1 MRCARKCFPQLIVN
15 HREHRGTE
23 FSSDRGQDEFLHPLS
38 VFSVPPWFR
47 PKSHK
52 TRCGGFIA
60 ELSVARN
67 MTHVLETGF
76 EQMDATNPNR
86 SPKIRGYNIINGEIS
101 LSSDGATFESHNPA
115 LFADCLGE
123 FPLSTKEDVHTAL
136 AAARAAFPAWA
147 ATPAPTR
154 GQIIGNMGRL
164 LMKYKDDIVR
174 VETREIG
181 KTLKE
186 SAGSVQEAIDTCLF
200 FQSEGRR
207 LYGQT
212 VNSELPDKELFT
224 YRRPLGVCGI
234 INACNFPAAV
244 PFWKMIPAIMCGNTC
259 VWKSPQDAPL
269 LSFMLTRIMHEAGLP
284 DGVINL
290 VHGKGSGAGQDLVD
304 AVDLGMINKI
314 SFTGSTAV
322 GKMIGEICGRNLVS
336 VSLELGGKNPLVIM
350 PSANMENAV
359 EGAYW
364 SAFGTAGQ
372 RCTSL
377 GNLII
382 HEDIYDEFV
391 EKFMAKVE
399 STTIGDS
406 MVHENVLYGPMLSE
420 RYAKDF
426 LRVLQM
432 CETSGATKLWGEG
445 MITEGNKPL
454 NFLGNPSEGAYVWP
468 HVYADVTEDMECFHE
483 EIFGPAVTIVK
494 AKDFDHALHLANA
507 SPYGLSSAIY
517 TNDRLEAYR
526 YKTGIKAGMT
536 GINNSTT
543 GAEAHL
549 PFGGVKGSGNGT
561 RESGIWVIEA
571 YSYWHAVNDEL
582 SGKLQLAQMDVE
594 EIELEEADA
603 DYSGLA

>member
-1 MRCARKCFPQLIVN
+1 
-15 HREHRGTE
+15 
-23 FSSDRGQDEFLHPLS
+23 
-38 VFSVPPWFR
+38 
-47 PKSHK
+47 
-52 TRCGGFIA
+52 
-60 ELSVARN
+60 
-67 MTHVLETGF
+67 MTNVLESGF
-76 EQMDATNPNR
+76 EFMDANNPNG
-86 SPKIRGYNIINGEIS
+86 SPKVKGYNVINGKLQS
-101 LSSDGATFESHNPA
+101 ASDGKTFESLNPA
-115 LFADCLGE
+115 LLTDCLGE
-123 FPLSTKEDVHTAL
+123 FPLSTKEDVHEAL
-136 AAARAAFPAWA
+136 HAARNAFPSWS

-164 LMKYKDDIVR
+164 LMQYKDDIVR

-269 LSFMLTRIMHEAGLP
+269 LSFMLTRIIHEAGLP
-284 DGVINL
+284 NGVINL
-290 VHGKGSGAGQDLVD
+290 VHGKGSGAGQHLVD
-304 AVDLGMINKI
+304 AVDEGLINKI

-322 GKMIGEICGRNLVS
+322 GKMIGEVCGRNLVS
-336 VSLELGGKNPLVIM
+336 ASLELGGKNPLVIM
-350 PSANMENAV
+350 PSADMENAV

-364 SAFGTAGQ
+364 SGFGTAGQ

-382 HEDIYDEFV
+382 HEDIYDEFI
-391 EKFMAKVE
+391 EKLMDKVRT
-399 STTIGDS
+399 TTIGDS

-420 RYAKDF
+420 KYANDF
-426 LRVLQM
+426 LRDLQL
-432 CETSGATKLWGEG
+432 CEKSGARKLWGSG
-445 MITEGNKPL
+445 RITTTNKPD
-454 NFLGNPSEGAYVWP
+454 NFLGNPEEGVYMWP

-483 EIFGPAVTIVK
+483 EIFGPVITIAK
-494 AKDFDHALHLANA
+494 AKDFEHALHLANA

-594 EIELEEADA
+594 EVELNDKEV
-603 DYSGLA
+603 DYSSLA

>member
-1 MRCARKCFPQLIVN
+1 MA
-15 HREHRGTE
+15 
-23 FSSDRGQDEFLHPLS
+23 
-38 VFSVPPWFR
+38 
-47 PKSHK
+47 
-52 TRCGGFIA
+52 
-60 ELSVARN
+60 
-67 MTHVLETGF
+67 HVLETGL
-76 EQMDATNPNR
+76 EQLAAANPDGL
-86 SPKIRGYNIINGEIS
+86 PKIRGYNIINGQLTLASEGETFIS
-101 LSSDGATFESHNPA
+101 LNPA
-115 LFADCLGE
+115 LLADELGE
-123 FPLSTKEDVHTAL
+123 FPLSTRDDVHRAI
-136 AAARAAFPAWA
+136 AAARAAFPGWA

-164 LMKYKDDIVR
+164 LMEHKDAIVAL
-174 VETREIG
+174 ETREIG

-212 VNSELPDKELFT
+212 VNSELPDKELTT

-244 PFWKMIPAIMCGNTC
+244 PFWKMIPALICGNTC

-269 LSFMLTRIMHEAGLP
+269 LSFALARIMHEAGLP
-284 DGVINL
+284 DGVVNL
-290 VHGKGSGAGQDLVD
+290 VHGKGSGAGQYLVD
-304 AVDLGMINKI
+304 AVDEGLLNKI

-322 GKMIGEICGRNLVS
+322 GKMIGEVCGRNLVS
-336 VSLELGGKNPLVIM
+336 CSLELGGKNPLVVM
-350 PSANMENAV
+350 PSADLENAV

-364 SAFGTAGQ
+364 GAFGTAGQ

-377 GNLII
+377 GNLIV
-382 HEDIYDEFV
+382 HEEIYDEFLTR
-391 EKFMAKVE
+391 FMAKVKN
-399 STTIGDS
+399 TRIGDS
-406 MVHENVLYGPMLSE
+406 ARNENILYGPMLSQK
-420 RYAKDF
+420 YAGDF
-426 LRVLQM
+426 LKVLKI
-432 CETSGATKLWGEG
+432 CETDGATQLYGKGIIES
-445 MITEGNKPL
+445 GNTPD
-454 NFLGNPSEGAYVWP
+454 NFVGNPEDGVYMWP
-468 HVYADVTEDMECFHE
+468 HVYADVTEEMECFHE

-582 SGKLQLAQMDVE
+582 SGKLQLAQMDVD
-594 EIELEEADA
+594 EIEMSKAEV
-603 DYSGLA
+603 DYGSLA

>member
-1 MRCARKCFPQLIVN
+1 MFRHIEGLIPTPEV
-15 HREHRGTE
+15 
-23 FSSDRGQDEFLHPLS
+23 
-38 VFSVPPWFR
+38 
-47 PKSHK
+47 
-52 TRCGGFIA
+52 
-60 ELSVARN
+60 
-67 MTHVLETGF
+67 MTHVLSTGF
-76 EQMDATNPNR
+76 EVMESNNPNG
-86 SPKIRGYNIINGEIS
+86 SPKIRGYNIINGKLS
-101 LSSDGATFESHNPA
+101 LAADGNTFVSTNPA
-115 LFADCLGE
+115 ILSDEIGE
-123 FPLSTKEDVHTAL
+123 FPLSTKKDVHDAL
-136 AAARAAFPAWA
+136 AAARDAFSNWA
-147 ATPAPTR
+147 STPAPTR
-154 GQIIGNMGRL
+154 GQVIGNMGRL
-164 LMKYKDDIVR
+164 LMDHKDELVR
-174 VETREIG
+174 LQAREIG

-186 SAGSVQEAIDTCLF
+186 CGGEVQEAIDTCLF

-234 INACNFPAAV
+234 INACNFPSAV

-259 VWKSPQDAPL
+259 VWKSPQDSPL
-269 LSFMLTRIMHEAGLP
+269 LSFALARLMHEAGLP
-284 DGVINL
+284 NGVINL
-290 VHGKGSGAGQDLVD
+290 IHGKGSGAGQHLVD
-304 AVDLGMINKI
+304 AVDLGMVDKI

-322 GKMIGEICGRNLVS
+322 GKMIGEVCGRNLVS
-336 VSLELGGKNPLVIM
+336 ASLELGGKNPLVIM
-350 PSANMENAV
+350 PSANLENAV

-364 SAFGTAGQ
+364 AGFGTSGQ

-382 HEDIYDEFV
+382 HEDIYDDFIEL
-391 EKFMAKVE
+391 FMAKVK
-399 STTIGDS
+399 STKIGNS
-406 MVHENVLYGPMLSE
+406 MHYDGVLYGSMLSE
-420 RYAKDF
+420 KYGEDF
-426 LRVLQM
+426 LKAIEM
-432 CETSGATKLWGEG
+432 CERSGATKIWGNG
-445 MITEGNKPL
+445 RITKENKPE
-454 NFLGNPSEGAYVWP
+454 NFMGDASEGVFMWP
-468 HVYADVTEDMECFHE
+468 HVFVDVTEDMECFHE

-494 AKDFDHALHLANA
+494 ARDFEHGLHLANA

-582 SGKLQLAQMDVE
+582 SGKLQLAQMDVHE
-594 EIELEEADA
+594 VEIEEAEAD
-603 DYSGLA
+603 YGSLA

>member
-1 MRCARKCFPQLIVN
+1 MMAIRRA
-15 HREHRGTE
+15 
-23 FSSDRGQDEFLHPLS
+23 
-38 VFSVPPWFR
+38 
-47 PKSHK
+47 
-52 TRCGGFIA
+52 
-60 ELSVARN
+60 

-76 EQMDATNPNR
+76 EYMEANNPNG
-86 SPKIRGYNIINGEIS
+86 SPKVRGYNIINGN
-101 LSSDGATFESHNPA
+101 LTLASDGATYDSTNPA
-115 LFADCLGE
+115 WLDDCLGE
-123 FPLSTKEDVHTAL
+123 FPLSTKSDVHDAL
-136 AAARAAFPAWA
+136 AAARASFPSWA

-154 GQIIGNMGRL
+154 GQVIGNMGRL
-164 LMKYKDDIVR
+164 LMERKDDLVR
-174 VETREIG
+174 LQAREIG

-186 SAGSVQEAIDTCLF
+186 CGGEIQEAIDTCLF
-200 FQSEGRR
+200 FLSEGRR

-234 INACNFPAAV
+234 INACNFPSAV

-259 VWKSPQDAPL
+259 VWKSPQDSPL
-269 LSFMLTRIMHEAGLP
+269 LSFALARVMHEAGLP

-290 VHGKGSGAGQDLVD
+290 IHGKGSGAGQDLVD
-304 AVDLGMINKI
+304 SADLGMVDKI
-314 SFTGSTAV
+314 SFTGSTPV
-322 GKMIGEICGRNLVS
+322 GKMIGETCGRNLVS
-336 VSLELGGKNPLVIM
+336 ASLELGGKNPLVIM

-364 SAFGTAGQ
+364 AGFGTAGQ

-382 HEDIYDEFV
+382 HEDVYNEFV
-391 EKFMAKVE
+391 ERFMEKVK
-399 STTIGDS
+399 STVIGDS
-406 MVHENVLYGPMLSE
+406 MRHDGVLYGSMLSE
-420 RYAKDF
+420 KYAVDF
-426 LRVLQM
+426 LKGIEM
-432 CETSGATKLWGEG
+432 CEASGATKIWGEG
-445 MITEGNKPL
+445 RITNDNKPEK
-454 NFLGNPSEGAYVWP
+454 FHGDASEGVYMWP
-468 HVYADVTEDMECFHE
+468 HVYVDVTEDMECFHE
-483 EIFGPAVTIVK
+483 EIFGPVVTIVK
-494 AKDFDHALHLANA
+494 ARDFDHALHLANA

-582 SGKLQLAQMDVE
+582 SGKLQLAQMDVD
-594 EIELEEADA
+594 EIEMEEAEA
-603 DYSGLA
+603 DYAGLA

>member
-1 MRCARKCFPQLIVN
+1 MMAIRRA
-15 HREHRGTE
+15 
-23 FSSDRGQDEFLHPLS
+23 
-38 VFSVPPWFR
+38 
-47 PKSHK
+47 
-52 TRCGGFIA
+52 
-60 ELSVARN
+60 

-76 EQMDATNPNR
+76 EYMEANNPNG
-86 SPKIRGYNIINGEIS
+86 SPKVRGYNIINGN
-101 LSSDGATFESHNPA
+101 LTLASDGATYDSTNPA
-115 LFADCLGE
+115 WLDDCLGE
-123 FPLSTKEDVHTAL
+123 FPLSTKSDVHDAL
-136 AAARAAFPAWA
+136 AAARAAFPSWA

-154 GQIIGNMGRL
+154 GQVIGNMGRL
-164 LMKYKDDIVR
+164 LMERKDDLVR
-174 VETREIG
+174 LQAREIG

-186 SAGSVQEAIDTCLF
+186 CGGEIQEAIDTCLF

-234 INACNFPAAV
+234 INACNFPSAV

-259 VWKSPQDAPL
+259 VWKSPQDSPL
-269 LSFMLTRIMHEAGLP
+269 LSFALARVMHEAGLP

-290 VHGKGSGAGQDLVD
+290 IHGKGSGAGQDLVD
-304 AVDLGMINKI
+304 SADLGMVDKI
-314 SFTGSTAV
+314 SFTGSTPV
-322 GKMIGEICGRNLVS
+322 GKMIGETCGRNLVS
-336 VSLELGGKNPLVIM
+336 ASLELGGKNPLVIM

-364 SAFGTAGQ
+364 AGFGTAGQ

-382 HEDIYDEFV
+382 HEDVYNEFV
-391 EKFMAKVE
+391 ERFMEKVK
-399 STTIGDS
+399 STVIGDS
-406 MVHENVLYGPMLSE
+406 MRHDGVLYGSMLSE
-420 RYAKDF
+420 KYAVDF
-426 LRVLQM
+426 LKGIEM
-432 CETSGATKLWGEG
+432 CEASGATKIWGEG
-445 MITEGNKPL
+445 RITNDNKPEK
-454 NFLGNPSEGAYVWP
+454 FHGDASEGVYMWP
-468 HVYADVTEDMECFHE
+468 HVYVDVTEDMECFHE
-483 EIFGPAVTIVK
+483 EIFGPVVTIVK
-494 AKDFDHALHLANA
+494 ARDFDHALHLANA

-526 YKTGIKAGMT
+526 YKTCIKAGMT

-582 SGKLQLAQMDVE
+582 SGKLQLAQMDVD
-594 EIELEEADA
+594 EIEMEEAEA
-603 DYSGLA
+603 DYAGLA

>member
-1 MRCARKCFPQLIVN
+1 MSIRRA
-15 HREHRGTE
+15 
-23 FSSDRGQDEFLHPLS
+23 
-38 VFSVPPWFR
+38 
-47 PKSHK
+47 
-52 TRCGGFIA
+52 
-60 ELSVARN
+60 

-76 EQMDATNPNR
+76 EYMEANNPNG
-86 SPKIRGYNIINGEIS
+86 SPKVRGYNIINGN
-101 LSSDGATFESHNPA
+101 LTLASDGATYDSTNPA
-115 LFADCLGE
+115 WLDDCLGE
-123 FPLSTKEDVHTAL
+123 FPLSTKSDVHDAL
-136 AAARAAFPAWA
+136 AAARAAFPSWA

-154 GQIIGNMGRL
+154 GQVIGNMGRL
-164 LMKYKDDIVR
+164 LMDRKDDLVR
-174 VETREIG
+174 LQAREIG

-186 SAGSVQEAIDTCLF
+186 CGGEIQEAIDTCLF

-234 INACNFPAAV
+234 INACNFPSAV

-259 VWKSPQDAPL
+259 VWKSPQDSPL
-269 LSFMLTRIMHEAGLP
+269 LSFALARVMHEAGLP

-290 VHGKGSGAGQDLVD
+290 IHGKGSGAGQDLVD
-304 AVDLGMINKI
+304 SADLGMVDKI
-314 SFTGSTAV
+314 SFTGSTPV
-322 GKMIGEICGRNLVS
+322 GKMIGETCGRNLVS
-336 VSLELGGKNPLVIM
+336 ASLELGGKNPLVIM

-364 SAFGTAGQ
+364 AGFGTAGQ

-382 HEDIYDEFV
+382 HEDVYNEFV
-391 EKFMAKVE
+391 ERFMEKVK
-399 STTIGDS
+399 STVIGDS
-406 MVHENVLYGPMLSE
+406 MRHDGVLYGSMLSE
-420 RYAKDF
+420 KYAVDF
-426 LRVLQM
+426 LKGIEM
-432 CETSGATKLWGEG
+432 CEASGAKKIWGEG
-445 MITEGNKPL
+445 RITNDNKPEK
-454 NFLGNPSEGAYVWP
+454 FHGDASEGVYMWP
-468 HVYADVTEDMECFHE
+468 HVYVDVAEDMECFHE
-483 EIFGPAVTIVK
+483 EIFGPVVTIVK
-494 AKDFDHALHLANA
+494 ARDFDHALHLANA

-582 SGKLQLAQMDVE
+582 SGKLQLAQMDVD
-594 EIELEEADA
+594 EIEMEEAEA
-603 DYSGLA
+603 DYAGLA

>member
-1 MRCARKCFPQLIVN
+1 
-15 HREHRGTE
+15 
-23 FSSDRGQDEFLHPLS
+23 
-38 VFSVPPWFR
+38 
-47 PKSHK
+47 
-52 TRCGGFIA
+52 
-60 ELSVARN
+60 
-67 MTHVLETGF
+67 MTHVLECELEFLEG
-76 EQMDATNPNR
+76 DNPNGL
-86 SPKIRGYNIINGEIS
+86 PKVKGYNIVNGQLTS
-101 LSSDGATFESHNPA
+101 ASDGGTFDSTNPA
-115 LFADCLGE
+115 RLADTLGT
-123 FPLSTKEDVHTAL
+123 FPLSTRDDVHSAL
-136 AAARAAFPAWA
+136 AAAGAAFPGWA

-164 LMKYKDDIVR
+164 LMEHKDAIVAI
-174 VETREIG
+174 ETREIG

-269 LSFMLTRIMHEAGLP
+269 LSFALARIMHQAGLP
-284 DGVINL
+284 DGGINL
-290 VHGKGSGAGQDLVD
+290 VHGKGSGAGQYLVD
-304 AVDLGMINKI
+304 AVDEGMVNKI
-314 SFTGSTAV
+314 SFTGSTPV
-322 GKMIGEICGRNLVS
+322 GKMIGEVCGRNLVS
-336 VSLELGGKNPLVIM
+336 ASLELGGKNPLVIM
-350 PSANMENAV
+350 PSADMDNAL

-364 SAFGTAGQ
+364 AGFGTAGQ

-382 HEDIYDEFV
+382 HQDVYDDFV
-391 EKFMAKVE
+391 QRLMEKVQSTKV
-399 STTIGDS
+399 GDS
-406 MVHENVLYGPMLSE
+406 MRNEGVLYGPMLSE
-420 RYAKDF
+420 KYAKDF
-426 LRVLQM
+426 IAEVAKLEGQ
-432 CETSGATKLWGEG
+432 GATKLFGEG
-445 MITEGNKPL
+445 RITEDNKPA
-454 NFLGNPSEGAYVWP
+454 NFCGDPSEGVYMWP
-468 HVYADVTEDMECFHE
+468 HVYAGVTEEMDCFHD
-483 EIFGPAVTIVK
+483 EIFGPAITIVK
-494 AKDFDHALHLANA
+494 ARDFDHALHLANA

-526 YKTGIKAGMT
+526 FKTGIKAGMT
-536 GINNSTT
+536 SINNSTS

-582 SGKLQLAQMDVE
+582 SGKLQLAQMDVDE
-594 EIELEEADA
+594 VEMVEAEVDWTA
-603 DYSGLA
+603 LG

>member
-1 MRCARKCFPQLIVN
+1 MSIRRA
-15 HREHRGTE
+15 
-23 FSSDRGQDEFLHPLS
+23 
-38 VFSVPPWFR
+38 
-47 PKSHK
+47 
-52 TRCGGFIA
+52 
-60 ELSVARN
+60 

-76 EQMDATNPNR
+76 EYMEANNPNG
-86 SPKIRGYNIINGEIS
+86 SPKVRGYNIINGN
-101 LSSDGATFESHNPA
+101 LTLASDGATYDSTNPA
-115 LFADCLGE
+115 WLDDCLGE
-123 FPLSTKEDVHTAL
+123 FPLSTKSDVHDAL
-136 AAARAAFPAWA
+136 AAARAAFPSWA

-154 GQIIGNMGRL
+154 GQVIGNMGRL
-164 LMKYKDDIVR
+164 LMERKDDLVR
-174 VETREIG
+174 LQAREIG

-186 SAGSVQEAIDTCLF
+186 CGGEIQEAIDTCLF

-234 INACNFPAAV
+234 INACNFPSAV

-259 VWKSPQDAPL
+259 VWKSPQDSPL
-269 LSFMLTRIMHEAGLP
+269 LSFALARVMHEAGLP

-290 VHGKGSGAGQDLVD
+290 IHGKGSGAGQDLVD
-304 AVDLGMINKI
+304 SADLGMVDKI
-314 SFTGSTAV
+314 SFTGSTPV
-322 GKMIGEICGRNLVS
+322 GKMIGETCGRNLVS
-336 VSLELGGKNPLVIM
+336 ASLELGGKNPLVIM

-364 SAFGTAGQ
+364 AGFGTAGQ

-382 HEDIYDEFV
+382 HEDVYNEFV
-391 EKFMAKVE
+391 ERFMEKVK
-399 STTIGDS
+399 STVIGDS
-406 MVHENVLYGPMLSE
+406 MRHDGVLYGSMLSE
-420 RYAKDF
+420 KYAVDF
-426 LRVLQM
+426 LKGIEM
-432 CETSGATKLWGEG
+432 CEASGAEKIWGEG
-445 MITEGNKPL
+445 RITNDNKPEK
-454 NFLGNPSEGAYVWP
+454 FHGDASEGVYMWP
-468 HVYADVTEDMECFHE
+468 HVYVDVTEDMECFHE
-483 EIFGPAVTIVK
+483 EIFGPVVTIVK
-494 AKDFDHALHLANA
+494 ARDFDHALHLANA

-582 SGKLQLAQMDVE
+582 SGKLQLAQMDVD
-594 EIELEEADA
+594 EIEMEEAEA
-603 DYSGLA
+603 DYAGLA

>member
-1 MRCARKCFPQLIVN
+1 MAIR
-15 HREHRGTE
+15 
-23 FSSDRGQDEFLHPLS
+23 LS
-38 VFSVPPWFR
+38 
-47 PKSHK
+47 
-52 TRCGGFIA
+52 
-60 ELSVARN
+60 

-76 EQMDATNPNR
+76 EYMEANNPNE
-86 SPKIRGYNIINGEIS
+86 SPKVRGYNIINGN
-101 LSSDGATFESHNPA
+101 LTLASDGATYESINPA
-115 LFADCLGE
+115 WLDDCLGE
-123 FPLSTKEDVHTAL
+123 FPLSTKSDVHDAL
-136 AAARAAFPAWA
+136 AAARAAFPRWA

-154 GQIIGNMGRL
+154 GQVIGNMGRL
-164 LMKYKDDIVR
+164 LMERKDDLVR
-174 VETREIG
+174 LQAREIG

-186 SAGSVQEAIDTCLF
+186 CGGEIQEAIDTCLF

-234 INACNFPAAV
+234 INACNFPSAV

-259 VWKSPQDAPL
+259 VWKSPQDSPL
-269 LSFMLTRIMHEAGLP
+269 LSFALARVMHEAGLP
-284 DGVINL
+284 NGVINL
-290 VHGKGSGAGQDLVD
+290 IHGKGSGAGQDLVD
-304 AVDLGMINKI
+304 SADLGMVDKI
-314 SFTGSTAV
+314 SFTGSTSV
-322 GKMIGEICGRNLVS
+322 GKMIGETCGRNLVS
-336 VSLELGGKNPLVIM
+336 ASLELGGKNPLVIM

-364 SAFGTAGQ
+364 AGFGTAGQ

-391 EKFMAKVE
+391 ERFMEKVK
-399 STTIGDS
+399 STVVGDS
-406 MVHENVLYGPMLSE
+406 MRHDGVLYGSMLSE
-420 RYAKDF
+420 KYAVDF
-426 LRVLQM
+426 LKGIDM
-432 CETSGATKLWGEG
+432 CEDSGATKIWGEG
-445 MITEGNKPL
+445 RITNNNKPD
-454 NFLGNPSEGAYVWP
+454 NFHGDASEGVYMWP
-468 HVYADVTEDMECFHE
+468 HVYVDVTEDMECFHE

-494 AKDFDHALHLANA
+494 ARDFDHALHLANA

-582 SGKLQLAQMDVE
+582 SGKLQLAQMDVD
-594 EIELEEADA
+594 EIEMEEADA
-603 DYSGLA
+603 DYAGLA

>member
-1 MRCARKCFPQLIVN
+1 VYTSGPA
-15 HREHRGTE
+15 
-23 FSSDRGQDEFLHPLS
+23 
-38 VFSVPPWFR
+38 
-47 PKSHK
+47 
-52 TRCGGFIA
+52 
-60 ELSVARN
+60 
-67 MTHVLETGF
+67 MTHVLEVGI
-76 EQMDATNPNR
+76 ELLESAGLP
-86 SPKIRGYNIINGEIS
+86 SVKGYNIINGQ
-101 LSSDGATFESHNPA
+101 LRQASSGKTFKSTNPA
-115 LFADCLGE
+115 NLSDCLGE
-123 FPLSTKEDVHTAL
+123 FPLSDKQDVDEAL
-136 AAARAAFPAWA
+136 DAARRAFETWSKM
-147 ATPAPTR
+147 PAPTR

-164 LMKYKDDIVR
+164 LMEHKDAIVR
-174 VETREIG
+174 IETREIG

-269 LSFMLTRIMHEAGLP
+269 LSFALARIMHQAGLP

-290 VHGKGSGAGQDLVD
+290 VHGKGSGAGQHLID
-304 AVDLGMINKI
+304 AVDEGKVDKI

-322 GKMIGEICGRNLVS
+322 GKMIGEVCGRNLVS
-336 VSLELGGKNPLVIM
+336 ASLELGGKNPLLVM
-350 PSANMENAV
+350 PSADIDNAV
-359 EGAYW
+359 AGAYW
-364 SAFGTAGQ
+364 AAFGTAGQ

-382 HEDIYDEFV
+382 HEDVYDEFL
-391 EKFMAKVE
+391 EKFMVKVE
-399 STTIGDS
+399 QTKIGDS
-406 MVHENVLYGPMLSE
+406 LHHDDVLYGPMLSE
-420 RYAKDF
+420 KYAIDF
-426 LRVLQM
+426 LKGIDM
-432 CETSGATKLWGEG
+432 CDADGAKRLYGKG
-445 MITEGNKPL
+445 RITPDSAPTG
-454 NFLGNPSEGAYVWP
+454 FLSDAKNGVYMWP
-468 HVYADVTEDMECFHE
+468 HVYIDVTEDMECFHE
-483 EIFGPAVTIVK
+483 EIFGPVVTIVK
-494 AKDFDHALHLANA
+494 CSSFEEGLHLANA
-507 SPYGLSSAIY
+507 SPYGLSSACY

-526 YKTGIKAGMT
+526 FKTGIKAGMT

-582 SGKLQLAQMDVE
+582 SGKLQLAQMDVD
-594 EIELEEADA
+594 EIEMVEAEVDWT
-603 DYSGLA
+603 SLA

>member
-1 MRCARKCFPQLIVN
+1 MN
-15 HREHRGTE
+15 GTAPE
-23 FSSDRGQDEFLHPLS
+23 Q
-38 VFSVPPWFR
+38 V
-47 PKSHK
+47 
-52 TRCGGFIA
+52 
-60 ELSVARN
+60 
-67 MTHVLETGF
+67 MTHVLEVGL
-76 EQMDATNPNR
+76 EHLESDNPNGL
-86 SPKIRGYNIINGEIS
+86 PKIKGYNIINGQLTE
-101 LSSDGATFESHNPA
+101 SSDGGTFETTNPA
-115 LFADCLGE
+115 WQTDCLGV
-123 FPLSTKEDVHTAL
+123 FPLSTKSDVHDAL
-136 AAARAAFPAWA
+136 AAAGAAFPEWA

-164 LMKYKDDIVR
+164 LMEHKDSIVAL
-174 VETREIG
+174 ETREIG

-269 LSFMLTRIMHEAGLP
+269 LSFALARIMHEAGLP

-290 VHGKGSGAGQDLVD
+290 VHGKGSGAGQHLVD
-304 AVDLGMINKI
+304 AADEGLVNKI

-322 GKMIGEICGRNLVS
+322 GKMIGEVCGRNLVS
-336 VSLELGGKNPLVIM
+336 ASLELGGKNPLVVM
-350 PSANMENAV
+350 PTANLENAV

-364 SAFGTAGQ
+364 AAFGTAGQ

-382 HEDIYDEFV
+382 HKDIYDPFMEM
-391 EKFMAKVE
+391 FMAKVE
-399 STTIGDS
+399 STSIGDS
-406 MVHENVLYGPMLSE
+406 SRHPGVLYGPMLSE
-420 RYAKDF
+420 KYAKDF
-426 LRVLQM
+426 LTGVEM
-432 CETSGATKLWGEG
+432 CKASGATQVFGKGR
-445 MITEGNKPL
+445 ITNDNKPSE
-454 NFLGNPSEGAYVWP
+454 FLGDASEGVYMWP
-468 HVYADVTEDMECFHE
+468 HVFVDVTEDMECFQE
-483 EIFGPAVTIVK
+483 EIFGPVVTIVK
-494 AKDFDHALHLANA
+494 ADDFDHGLHLANA

-582 SGKLQLAQMDVE
+582 SGKLQLAQMDVD
-594 EIELEEADA
+594 EIEIEEAEV
-603 DYSGLA
+603 DYSALS

>member
-1 MRCARKCFPQLIVN
+1 MTGLYFAR
-15 HREHRGTE
+15 H
-23 FSSDRGQDEFLHPLS
+23 
-38 VFSVPPWFR
+38 
-47 PKSHK
+47 
-52 TRCGGFIA
+52 
-60 ELSVARN
+60 
-67 MTHVLETGF
+67 MTNVLESGF
-76 EQMDATNPNR
+76 EFMDANNPNG
-86 SPKIRGYNIINGEIS
+86 SPKVKGYNVINGKLQS
-101 LSSDGATFESHNPA
+101 ASDGKTFESLNPA
-115 LFADCLGE
+115 LLTDCLGE
-123 FPLSTKEDVHTAL
+123 FPLSTKEDVHEAL
-136 AAARAAFPAWA
+136 HAARNAFPSWS

-164 LMKYKDDIVR
+164 LMQYKDDIVR

-269 LSFMLTRIMHEAGLP
+269 LSFMLTRIIHEAGLP
-284 DGVINL
+284 NGVINL
-290 VHGKGSGAGQDLVD
+290 VHGKGSGAGQHLVD
-304 AVDLGMINKI
+304 AVDEGLINKI

-322 GKMIGEICGRNLVS
+322 GKMIGEVCGRNLVS
-336 VSLELGGKNPLVIM
+336 ASLELGGKNPLVIM
-350 PSANMENAV
+350 PSADIENAV

-364 SAFGTAGQ
+364 SGFGTAGQ

-382 HEDIYDEFV
+382 HEDIYDEFI
-391 EKFMAKVE
+391 EKLMDKVRT
-399 STTIGDS
+399 TTIGDS

-420 RYAKDF
+420 KYANDF
-426 LRVLQM
+426 LRDLQL
-432 CETSGATKLWGEG
+432 CEKSGARKLWGSG
-445 MITEGNKPL
+445 RITTTNKPD
-454 NFLGNPSEGAYVWP
+454 NFLGNPEEGVYMWP

-483 EIFGPAVTIVK
+483 EIFGPAITIAK
-494 AKDFDHALHLANA
+494 AKDFEHALHLANA

-594 EIELEEADA
+594 EVELNDKEV
-603 DYSGLA
+603 DYSSLA

>member
-1 MRCARKCFPQLIVN
+1 
-15 HREHRGTE
+15 
-23 FSSDRGQDEFLHPLS
+23 
-38 VFSVPPWFR
+38 
-47 PKSHK
+47 
-52 TRCGGFIA
+52 
-60 ELSVARN
+60 

-76 EQMDATNPNR
+76 EIMDNDNPNK
-86 SPKIRGYNIINGEIS
+86 SPRVRGYNIINGE
-101 LSSDGATFESHNPA
+101 LRLASDGSTFESRSPA
-115 LFADCLGE
+115 RLDDCLGE
-123 FPLSTKEDVHTAL
+123 FPQSTREDVHDAL
-136 AAARAAFPAWA
+136 RAARESFATWSS
-147 ATPAPTR
+147 TPAPTR

-164 LMKYKDDIVR
+164 LMEYKDDIVR

-186 SAGSVQEAIDTCLF
+186 SAGEVQEAIDTCLF

-224 YRRPLGVCGI
+224 YRRALGVCGI

-259 VWKSPQDAPL
+259 VWKSPQDSPL

-284 DGVINL
+284 NGVINL
-290 VHGKGSGAGQDLVD
+290 VHGRGSGAGQFLVD
-304 AVDLGMINKI
+304 SADEGMVNKI

-322 GKMIGEICGRNLVS
+322 GKMIGETCGRNLVS
-336 VSLELGGKNPLVIM
+336 CSLELGGKNPLVVM
-350 PSANMENAV
+350 PSANIDNAV

-364 SAFGTAGQ
+364 AAFGTAGQ

-377 GNLII
+377 GNLIV
-382 HEDIYDEFV
+382 HKDVYDEFMT
-391 EKFMAKVE
+391 KFMAKVE
-399 STTIGDS
+399 ETRIGDS
-406 MVHENVLYGPMLSE
+406 LRQEEVLYGPMLSE
-420 RYAKDF
+420 KYAEDF
-426 LRVLQM
+426 LIGLEM
-432 CETSGATKLWGEG
+432 CESDGATKLWGEG
-445 MITEGNKPL
+445 RVTNERKPA
-454 NFLGNPSEGAYVWP
+454 NFLGDASEGVYMWP
-468 HVYADVTEDMECFHE
+468 HVYSGVTEDMECFHE
-483 EIFGPAVTIVK
+483 EIFGPVVTVVK
-494 AKDFDHALHLANA
+494 ANDFDHALHLSNA
-507 SPYGLSSAIY
+507 SPYGLSSACY

-526 YKTGIKAGMT
+526 FKTGIKAGMT

-582 SGKLQLAQMDVE
+582 SGKLQLAQMDVD
-594 EIELEEADA
+594 EIHIEEAEA
-603 DYSGLA
+603 DYASLA

>member
-1 MRCARKCFPQLIVN
+1 MV
-15 HREHRGTE
+15 
-23 FSSDRGQDEFLHPLS
+23 
-38 VFSVPPWFR
+38 
-47 PKSHK
+47 
-52 TRCGGFIA
+52 
-60 ELSVARN
+60 
-67 MTHVLETGF
+67 HVLASALEILNN
-76 EQMDATNPNR
+76 DNPGGL
-86 SPKIRGYNIINGEIS
+86 PCIKGWNIINGQLS
-101 LSSDGATFESHNPA
+101 SSSDGVTFTSTNPA
-115 LFADCLGE
+115 NHNDILGE
-123 FPLSTKEDVHTAL
+123 FPLSSRDDVSAAL
-136 AAARAAFPAWA
+136 DAAHAAFPDWSSM
-147 ATPAPTR
+147 PAPTR

-164 LMKYKDDIVR
+164 LMENKDEIVR
-174 VETREIG
+174 LETREIG

-212 VNSELPDKELFT
+212 VHSELPNKELST
-224 YRRPLGVCGI
+224 YRRALGVCGI

-269 LSFMLTRIMHEAGLP
+269 LSFALARIMHQAGLP

-290 VHGKGSGAGQDLVD
+290 VHGKGSTTGQYLVD
-304 AVDLGMINKI
+304 AVDEGRVNKI

-322 GKMIGEICGRNLVS
+322 GKTIGEVCGRNLVS
-336 VSLELGGKNPLVIM
+336 CSLELGGKNPLLIM
-350 PSANMENAV
+350 PSADLENAV

-364 SAFGTAGQ
+364 SGFGTAGQ

-377 GNLII
+377 GNLIL
-382 HEDIYDEFV
+382 HEDIYDQFMEMLM
-391 EKFMAKVE
+391 EKVRN
-399 STTIGDS
+399 TVIGDS
-406 MVHENVLYGPMLSE
+406 MHDGEVLYGPMLSQK
-420 RYAKDF
+420 YANDF
-426 LRVLQM
+426 LETIKM
-432 CETSGATKLWGEG
+432 CDTDGATKLFGEG
-445 MITEGNKPL
+445 RITAQSAPSG
-454 NFLGNPSEGAYVWP
+454 FLGNADEGVYMWP
-468 HVYADVTEDMECFHE
+468 HVYTDVTEDMDCFMNE
-483 EIFGPAVTIVK
+483 LFGPAITIVK
-494 AKDFDHALHLANA
+494 ARDFEHGLHLANA

-526 YKTGIKAGMT
+526 FKSGIKAGMT

-582 SGKLQLAQMDVE
+582 SGKLQLAQMDVD
-594 EIELEEADA
+594 EIEMVEAEIDWG
-603 DYSGLA
+603 SLS

>member
-1 MRCARKCFPQLIVN
+1 MAN
-15 HREHRGTE
+15 
-23 FSSDRGQDEFLHPLS
+23 
-38 VFSVPPWFR
+38 
-47 PKSHK
+47 
-52 TRCGGFIA
+52 
-60 ELSVARN
+60 N
-67 MTHVLETGF
+67 MVHVLETGL
-76 EQMDATNPNR
+76 EILSTENPHGK
-86 SPKIRGYNIINGEIS
+86 PMIKGYNIINGQ
-101 LSSDGATFESHNPA
+101 LTLASDGATFASTNPA
-115 LFADCLGE
+115 ILADTLGE
-123 FPLSTKEDVHTAL
+123 FPLSTKADVNAAL
-136 AAARAAFPAWA
+136 DAAHAAFPGWA

-164 LMKYKDDIVR
+164 LMEHKDAIVAL
-174 VETREIG
+174 ETREIG

-186 SAGSVQEAIDTCLF
+186 AAGSVQEAIDTCHF

-269 LSFMLTRIMHEAGLP
+269 LSFALARIMHESGLP

-290 VHGKGSGAGQDLVD
+290 VHGKGSTTGQYLVD
-304 AVDLGMINKI
+304 AVDEGRVNKI

-322 GKMIGEICGRNLVS
+322 GKMIGEVCGRNLVS
-336 VSLELGGKNPLVIM
+336 ASLELGGKNPLVVM
-350 PSANMENAV
+350 PSANIDNAV

-364 SAFGTAGQ
+364 GGFGTAGQ

-377 GNLII
+377 GNLIL
-382 HEDIYDEFV
+382 HKDIYDEFM
-391 EKFMAKVE
+391 EKFMAKVK

-406 MVHENVLYGPMLSE
+406 LHQEGVLYGPMLSE
-420 RYAKDF
+420 KYAKDF
-426 LRVLQM
+426 LTGVDM
-432 CETSGATKLWGEG
+432 CNASGARQIWGKG
-445 MITEGNKPL
+445 RITNDNKPE
-454 NFLGNPSEGAYVWP
+454 NFLGDATEGVFMWP
-468 HVYADVTEDMECFHE
+468 HVFDNVTEGMECFNE
-483 EIFGPAVTIVK
+483 EVFGPAVTICK
-494 AKDFDHALHLANA
+494 ANDFEHGLHLANA

-526 YKTGIKAGMT
+526 FKTGIKAGMT

-594 EIELEEADA
+594 EIELVEADV
-603 DYSGLA
+603 DYSALG

>member
-1 MRCARKCFPQLIVN
+1 MMAIRRA
-15 HREHRGTE
+15 
-23 FSSDRGQDEFLHPLS
+23 
-38 VFSVPPWFR
+38 
-47 PKSHK
+47 
-52 TRCGGFIA
+52 
-60 ELSVARN
+60 

-76 EQMDATNPNR
+76 EYMEANNPNG
-86 SPKIRGYNIINGEIS
+86 SPKVRGYNIINGN
-101 LSSDGATFESHNPA
+101 LTLASDGATYDSTNPA
-115 LFADCLGE
+115 WLDDCLGE
-123 FPLSTKEDVHTAL
+123 FPLSTKSDVHDAL
-136 AAARAAFPAWA
+136 AAARASFPSWA

-154 GQIIGNMGRL
+154 GQVIGNMGRL
-164 LMKYKDDIVR
+164 LMERKDDLVR
-174 VETREIG
+174 LQAREIG

-186 SAGSVQEAIDTCLF
+186 CGGEIQEAIDTCLF

-234 INACNFPAAV
+234 INACNFPSAV

-259 VWKSPQDAPL
+259 VWKSPQDSPL
-269 LSFMLTRIMHEAGLP
+269 LSFALARVMHEAGLP

-290 VHGKGSGAGQDLVD
+290 IHGKGSGAGQDLVD
-304 AVDLGMINKI
+304 SADLGMVDKI
-314 SFTGSTAV
+314 SFTGSTPV
-322 GKMIGEICGRNLVS
+322 GKMIGETCGRNLVS
-336 VSLELGGKNPLVIM
+336 ASLELGGKNPLVIM

-364 SAFGTAGQ
+364 AGFGTAGQ

-382 HEDIYDEFV
+382 HEDVYNEFV
-391 EKFMAKVE
+391 ERFMEKVK
-399 STTIGDS
+399 STVIGDS
-406 MVHENVLYGPMLSE
+406 MRHDGVLYGSMLSE
-420 RYAKDF
+420 KYAVDF
-426 LRVLQM
+426 LKGIEM
-432 CETSGATKLWGEG
+432 CEASGAKKIWGEG
-445 MITEGNKPL
+445 RITNDNKPEK
-454 NFLGNPSEGAYVWP
+454 FHGDASEGVYMWP
-468 HVYADVTEDMECFHE
+468 HVYVDVTEDMECFHE
-483 EIFGPAVTIVK
+483 EIFGPVVTIVK
-494 AKDFDHALHLANA
+494 ARDFDHALHLANA

-582 SGKLQLAQMDVE
+582 SGKLQLAQMDVDE
-594 EIELEEADA
+594 VHIEEADA
-603 DYSGLA
+603 DYAGLA

>member
-1 MRCARKCFPQLIVN
+1 MAN
-15 HREHRGTE
+15 
-23 FSSDRGQDEFLHPLS
+23 
-38 VFSVPPWFR
+38 
-47 PKSHK
+47 
-52 TRCGGFIA
+52 
-60 ELSVARN
+60 N
-67 MTHVLETGF
+67 MVHVLETGL
-76 EQMDATNPNR
+76 EILSTENPHGK
-86 SPKIRGYNIINGEIS
+86 PMIKGYNIINGQ
-101 LSSDGATFESHNPA
+101 LTLASDGATFASTNPA
-115 LFADCLGE
+115 ILADTLGE
-123 FPLSTKEDVHTAL
+123 FPLSTKADVNAAL
-136 AAARAAFPAWA
+136 DAAHAAFPGWA

-164 LMKYKDDIVR
+164 LMEHKDAIVAL
-174 VETREIG
+174 ETREIG

-186 SAGSVQEAIDTCLF
+186 AAGSVQEAIDTCHF

-269 LSFMLTRIMHEAGLP
+269 LSFALARIMHESGLP

-290 VHGKGSGAGQDLVD
+290 VHGKGSTTGQYLVD
-304 AVDLGMINKI
+304 AVDEGKVNKI

-322 GKMIGEICGRNLVS
+322 GKMIGEVCGRNLVS
-336 VSLELGGKNPLVIM
+336 ASLELGGKNPLLVM
-350 PSANMENAV
+350 PSANIDNAV

-364 SAFGTAGQ
+364 GGFGTAGQ

-377 GNLII
+377 GNLIL
-382 HEDIYDEFV
+382 HKDIYDEFM
-391 EKFMAKVE
+391 EKFMAKVK
-399 STTIGDS
+399 STKIGDS
-406 MVHENVLYGPMLSE
+406 LHQEGVLYGPMLSE
-420 RYAKDF
+420 KYAKDF
-426 LRVLQM
+426 LTGVEM
-432 CETSGATKLWGEG
+432 CNASGARQIWGKG
-445 MITEGNKPL
+445 RITNDNKPE
-454 NFLGNPSEGAYVWP
+454 NFLGDATEGVFMWP
-468 HVYADVTEDMECFHE
+468 HVFDNVTEGMECFNE
-483 EIFGPAVTIVK
+483 EVFGPAVTICK
-494 AKDFDHALHLANA
+494 ADDFEHGLHLANA

-526 YKTGIKAGMT
+526 FKTGIKAGMT

-594 EIELEEADA
+594 EIEMVEADV
-603 DYSGLA
+603 DYSALG

>member
-1 MRCARKCFPQLIVN
+1 MVLI
-15 HREHRGTE
+15 G
-23 FSSDRGQDEFLHPLS
+23 S
-38 VFSVPPWFR
+38 
-47 PKSHK
+47 
-52 TRCGGFIA
+52 
-60 ELSVARN
+60 N
-67 MTHVLETGF
+67 MVHVLEAGLDFMENDNPHGKPRVNGF
-76 EQMDATNPNR
+76 
-86 SPKIRGYNIINGEIS
+86 NIINGQ
-101 LSSDGATFESHNPA
+101 LTKASDGGSFDSINPA
-115 LFADCLGE
+115 ILSDNLGT
-123 FPLSTKEDVHTAL
+123 FPLSTKDDINAAL
-136 AAARAAFPAWA
+136 DAAHAAFPGWA

-164 LMKYKDDIVR
+164 LMEHKDAIVAL
-174 VETREIG
+174 ETREIG

-186 SAGSVQEAIDTCLF
+186 AAGSVQEAIDTCLF

-244 PFWKMIPAIMCGNTC
+244 PFWKMIPALMCGNTC

-269 LSFMLTRIMHEAGLP
+269 LSFALARIMHESGLP
-284 DGVINL
+284 DGVVNL
-290 VHGKGSGAGQDLVD
+290 VHGKGSGAGQHLVD
-304 AVDLGMINKI
+304 AVDEGRVNKI
-314 SFTGSTAV
+314 SFTGSTEV
-322 GKMIGEICGRNLVS
+322 GKMIGEVCGRNLVS
-336 VSLELGGKNPLVIM
+336 CSLELGGKNPLVVM
-350 PSANMENAV
+350 PTADIDNAV

-364 SAFGTAGQ
+364 GAFGTAGQ

-382 HEDIYDEFV
+382 HKEIYDEFM
-391 EKFMAKVE
+391 EKFMVKVE
-399 STTIGDS
+399 QTRIGDS
-406 MVHENVLYGPMLSE
+406 LHNDGVLYGPMLSE
-420 RYAKDF
+420 KYAKDF
-426 LRVLQM
+426 LIGVEM
-432 CETSGATKLWGEG
+432 CKSSGAKQVWGEG
-445 MITEGNKPL
+445 RVTNQNKPT
-454 NFLGNPSEGAYVWP
+454 NFLGDAELGVYMWP
-468 HVYADVTEDMECFHE
+468 HVFTEVTEDMECFHE
-483 EIFGPAVTIVK
+483 EVFGPAVTVCK
-494 AKDFDHALHLANA
+494 ADDFDHALHLANA

-582 SGKLQLAQMDVE
+582 SGKLQLAQMDVD
-594 EIELEEADA
+594 EIEMVEADV
-603 DYSGLA
+603 DWSELA